1 MLAIKEE
8 VRYELE
14 KLKSLFNELME
25 YAEGGRPQI
34 QKDEDLPDDFKLHIN
49 NNTYLVGNITDIDV
63 SKLEACIAR
72 VNTEMKNLLKA
83 VKRKL

>member
-14 KLKSLFNELME
+14 KLKDLFNELVE
-25 YAEGGRPQI
+25 YAEGDKPQI
-34 QKDEDLPDDFKLHIN
+34 QKDKNLPDDFKLSIN
-49 NNTYLVGNITDIDV
+49 NNIYLVGNITDIDV